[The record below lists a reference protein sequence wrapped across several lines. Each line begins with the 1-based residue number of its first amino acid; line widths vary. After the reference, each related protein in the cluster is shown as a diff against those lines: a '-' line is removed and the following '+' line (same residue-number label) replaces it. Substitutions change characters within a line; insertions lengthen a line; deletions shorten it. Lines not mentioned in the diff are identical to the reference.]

1 MPLRRWFW
9 YHRFV
14 FIDTFRRLR
23 VLMLHV
29 IIVAGVCLPILIL
42 RGINRGH
49 VADMRVALETNP
61 AGRSVRIFPAQSG
74 ALLSIDQL
82 NHLERE
88 IPNTELIIP
97 TGKLIMFATNTKG
110 EESSLTFHR
119 TKPGDPR
126 LAKKNVDVLQTG
138 ERALVLSS
146 EAAFFFGKQVDD
158 EMILSL
164 GGPRKGEEDKIAF
177 TVKAVLPKRLAD
189 DSEIRND
196 LNPEGNT
203 GFIDNTAFDLIKSYR
218 NGHAVEDWDLPA
230 AKKRRAVDKYNSYLI
245 FCKKTDD
252 LPGKGLERLRETW
265 EVEPVDDPAVQTLYG
280 LLRKESL
287 EKLSVYRLHNNVS
300 LTDPQRRI
308 TGQGNYIRGRIYCD
322 GVVLNWNEPYL
333 TNIGND
339 SYRLIACTLENPIWL
354 RTWMSNRDAAFEYD
368 ADEFLGRISNSDNA
382 RNETTLDI
390 PLNNGQSIAVALES
404 IPKGKPKTANEEDAV
419 DQSVSVPP
427 LSSSVKPDSQKSDEK
442 NQEIDVADSSEEK
455 LPSNED
461 NDATDGK
468 SADASQLPT
477 ENAAPIQAN
486 AAVSGD
492 SNSADNT
499 PSADNNP
506 ATPSTETKSQPRAA
520 QQSGPKGPI
529 NILVPIKLLA
539 HVDAHSHKII
549 DYDEKSKSFVSRPE
563 EPSYV
568 DAMLFTKKVED
579 VLEAIKELRAR
590 DYKYIANDEQINDI
604 NHEKA
609 SLDVLVY
616 SVTVIVFVFGIATVT
631 TVLWDSTNRKRK
643 DIGILRIMGVS
654 GPAVLYMV
662 LLRALVI
669 GVFAAV
675 LIFAVAGGACKFL
688 AWQPTPESSVG
699 STPPAADTQ
708 EPDTGETDT
717 GETDTGQPMAEEE
730 QPKMSR
736 MQGIL
741 EDVSAVKKKLNLTA
755 NAFLDLKED
764 WMIGL
769 LALICSL
776 IGSIA
781 PGILASRLDPFD
793 AVVHA
798 KDA

>member
-29 IIVAGVCLPILIL
+29 TIVAGVCLPILIL

-61 AGRSVRIFPAQSG
+61 AGRSVMIFPAQSG
-74 ALLSIDQL
+74 NLLSIDQL
-82 NHLERE
+82 NRLERE

-97 TGKLIMFATNTKG
+97 TGKLTMFATNTKG
-110 EESSLTFHR
+110 EELSLTLYR

-138 ERALVLSS
+138 ERAVVLSS
-146 EAAFFFGKQVDD
+146 EAASFFGKQVDD
-158 EMILSL
+158 EMILAL
-164 GGPRKGEEDKIAF
+164 GGARKGEEDKIAF
-177 TVKAVLPKRLAD
+177 TVKAILPKRLGD
-189 DSEIRND
+189 DSGIRND

-218 NGHAVEDWDLPA
+218 NGHAAEDWELPA

-265 EVEPVDDPAVQTLYG
+265 EVEPVNDPAVRTLYG
-280 LLRKESL
+280 LLSNDSL

-300 LTDPQRRI
+300 LTDPQRRM
-308 TGQGNYIRGRIYCD
+308 TGQGDYIRGRIYCD
-322 GVVLNWNEPYL
+322 GVVLNWNDPYL
-333 TNIGND
+333 TSVGD
-339 SYRLIACTLENPIWL
+339 ESYRLIGCTLENPIWL
-354 RTWMSNRDAAFEYD
+354 RTWMSNRDAAFEYE
-368 ADEFLGRISNSDNA
+368 ADEFLGRISASDNT
-382 RNETTLDI
+382 RNQAILDI
-390 PLNNGQSIAVALES
+390 PLDNGQSIAVALES
-404 IPKGKPKTANEEDAV
+404 ISNGEPKTTNEEGAG
-419 DQSVSVPP
+419 DQSEQASP
-427 LSSSVKPDSQKSDEK
+427 LSSSVKSASQKIYEK
-442 NQEIDVADSSEEK
+442 NEGIEATDSSEEK
-455 LPSNED
+455 SRSNED
-461 NDATDGK
+461 NGATDGK
-468 SADASQLPT
+468 SADASQLSAV
-477 ENAAPIQAN
+477 NAAPIQAN
-486 AAVSGD
+486 AAVLGD
-492 SNSADNT
+492 SKLADNT
-499 PSADNNP
+499 PAADNNP
-506 ATPSTETKSQPRAA
+506 APPRTETEVQPRVA
-520 QQSGPKGPI
+520 QQSEPKGPI

-539 HVDAHSHKII
+539 HISAHSDKLI
-549 DYDEKSKSFVSRPE
+549 DYDERSKRFVSRPE

-568 DAMLFTKKVED
+568 DAILFTKKVED
-579 VLEAIKELRAR
+579 ILEAIKELRIR

-609 SLDVLVY
+609 SLDVLVH
-616 SVTVIVFVFGIATVT
+616 SVTVIVFVFGIATVA

-675 LIFAVAGGACKFL
+675 MIFAVAGGACKFL
-688 AWQPTPESSVG
+688 AWQPTPETSVG
-699 STPPAADTQ
+699 STSSATDTQ
-708 EPDTGETDT
+708 
-717 GETDTGQPMAEEE
+717 QPMAGEE
-730 QPKMSR
+730 QPRMSR

-776 IGSIA
+776 MGSIA